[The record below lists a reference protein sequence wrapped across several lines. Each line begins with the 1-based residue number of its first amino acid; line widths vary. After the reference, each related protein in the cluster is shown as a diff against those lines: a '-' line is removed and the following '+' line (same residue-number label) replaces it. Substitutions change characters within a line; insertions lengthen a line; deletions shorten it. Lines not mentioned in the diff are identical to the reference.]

1 MRQRSSVFTLHLA
14 TNTMKY
20 KIKLPDGTAQFI
32 QISSAYFKT
41 WHVWMVKFDD
51 GKTAMLFK
59 MGGEW
64 MQRTEDFLDFS
75 VLKELGSFIDKIIV
89 KRKISLG

>member
-1 MRQRSSVFTLHLA
+1 
-14 TNTMKY
+14 MKY

-32 QISSAYFKT
+32 QITSAYFKT

-51 GKTAMLFK
+51 GRTAMLFK

-64 MQRTEDFLDFS
+64 MQRTEDFLEFS
-75 VLKELGSFIDKIIV
+75 VIKELGSFIDKIIM
-89 KRKISLG
+89 KRKIALG

>member
-1 MRQRSSVFTLHLA
+1 
-14 TNTMKY
+14 MKY

-32 QISSAYFKT
+32 QITSAYFKS

-51 GKTAMLFK
+51 GRTAMLFK

-64 MQRTEDFLDFS
+64 MQRTEDFLEFS
-75 VLKELGSFIDKIIV
+75 VLKELGSFIDKIII
-89 KRKISLG
+89 KRKISLV

>member
-1 MRQRSSVFTLHLA
+1 
-14 TNTMKY
+14 MKY

-32 QISSAYFKT
+32 QITSAYFKT
-41 WHVWMVKFDD
+41 WHVWMVKFDN

-59 MGGEW
+59 IGGEW
-64 MQRTEDFLDFS
+64 MQRTEDFLEFS

>member
-1 MRQRSSVFTLHLA
+1 MYQA
-14 TNTMKY
+14 TDTMKY

-32 QISSAYFKT
+32 QITSAYFKT
-41 WHVWMVKFDD
+41 WHVWLVKFDD
-51 GKTAMLFK
+51 GRTAMLFK

-75 VLKELGSFIDKIIV
+75 VLKELGSFIDKIIT
-89 KRKISLG
+89 KRKMAL

>member
-1 MRQRSSVFTLHLA
+1 
-14 TNTMKY
+14 MKY

-32 QISSAYFKT
+32 QITSAYFKT
-41 WHVWMVKFDD
+41 WHVWLVKFDD
-51 GKTAMLFK
+51 GRTAMLFK

-64 MQRTEDFLDFS
+64 MQRTEDFLEFA

>member
-1 MRQRSSVFTLHLA
+1 
-14 TNTMKY
+14 MKY

-32 QISSAYFKT
+32 QITSAYFKT

-51 GKTAMLFK
+51 GRTAMLFK

-64 MQRTEDFLDFS
+64 MQRTEDFLEFS

>member
-1 MRQRSSVFTLHLA
+1 
-14 TNTMKY
+14 MKY

-32 QISSAYFKT
+32 QITSAYFKT

-51 GKTAMLFK
+51 GRTAMLFK

-64 MQRTEDFLDFS
+64 MQRTEDFLEFS
-75 VLKELGSFIDKIIV
+75 VIKELGSFIDKSIM
-89 KRKISLG
+89 KRKIALG

>member
-1 MRQRSSVFTLHLA
+1 MHQCSSVFTLHLA

-32 QISSAYFKT
+32 QITSAYFKT

-59 MGGEW
+59 IGGEW
-64 MQRTEDFLDFS
+64 MQRTEDFLEFP

>member
-1 MRQRSSVFTLHLA
+1 
-14 TNTMKY
+14 MKY

-32 QISSAYFKT
+32 QITSAYFKT
-41 WHVWMVKFDD
+41 WHVWLVKFDD

-75 VLKELGSFIDKIIV
+75 VLKELGSFIDKIII
-89 KRKISLG
+89 KRKIALG

>member
-1 MRQRSSVFTLHLA
+1 
-14 TNTMKY
+14 MKY

-32 QISSAYFKT
+32 QITSAYFKS

-51 GKTAMLFK
+51 GRTAMLFK

-64 MQRTEDFLDFS
+64 MQRTEDFLEFS
-75 VLKELGSFIDKIIV
+75 VLKELGSFIDKIII
-89 KRKISLG
+89 KRKISLS

>member
-1 MRQRSSVFTLHLA
+1 VYSSVFKIHLA

-41 WHVWMVKFDD
+41 WHVWMIKFDD
-51 GKTAMLFK
+51 GRTAMLFK
-59 MGGEW
+59 IGGEW
-64 MQRTEDFLDFS
+64 MQRTEDFLEFS

>member
-1 MRQRSSVFTLHLA
+1 
-14 TNTMKY
+14 MKY

-32 QISSAYFKT
+32 QITSAYFKT

-51 GKTAMLFK
+51 GRTAMLFK
-59 MGGEW
+59 NEKEKK
-64 MQRTEDFLDFS
+64 QRTEKNHEFS
-75 VLKELGSFIDKIIV
+75 VIKELGSFIDKIII